1 MVMLARQYFRVRS
14 AERQALA
21 ARLSAEAANAAKSA
35 FLANMSHE
43 IRTPMNGIL
52 GFANLALQSNSA
64 EEQKECL
71 ATILSSGDALLAILN
86 DVLDVSKIES
96 GKFDILNEPFSL
108 RDLLTDVG
116 KVFAFKFRE
125 KSLHFESSVAEGL
138 PDIVIGDQLRL
149 RQILLNLLGNA
160 VKFTSEGSIG
170 LLATGEHVGDRLNL
184 RVAVRD
190 SGIGIP
196 PEKQRMI
203 FEAFRQADDSTSK
216 KYGGTG
222 LGLSISMKL
231 ANLMGGTIELESA
244 AGRGSSFYVLLSL
257 PVGKAAAQEEKLA
270 PVPASQETFE
280 PLRILLAED
289 NPVNQ
294 KLAVKLLEKQGHTVT
309 VAGDGRRAV
318 EAFQGGLFD
327 LILMDVHMP
336 EMDGLEAT
344 RQIRQMEAGRTRTP
358 IIALT
363 ALAMTGDREICLA
376 AGMDGFVAKPI
387 RLNELRDE
395 MNAVKR
401 VAVVTQ

>member
-1 MVMLARQYFRVRS
+1 
-14 AERQALA
+14 
-21 ARLSAEAANAAKSA
+21 
-35 FLANMSHE
+35 
-43 IRTPMNGIL
+43 
-52 GFANLALQSNSA
+52 
-64 EEQKECL
+64 
-71 ATILSSGDALLAILN
+71 
-86 DVLDVSKIES
+86 
-96 GKFDILNEPFSL
+96 
-108 RDLLTDVG
+108 
-116 KVFAFKFRE
+116 
-125 KSLHFESSVAEGL
+125 VAEGL